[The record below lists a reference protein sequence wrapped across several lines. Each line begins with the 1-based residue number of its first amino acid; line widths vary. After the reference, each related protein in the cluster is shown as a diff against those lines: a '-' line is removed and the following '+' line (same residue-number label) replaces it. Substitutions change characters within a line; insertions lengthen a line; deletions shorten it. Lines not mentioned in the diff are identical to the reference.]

1 MLWLQRA
8 LDNGHKPLRRFA
20 ASRLARFHCF
30 HRPPMFYVCAIV
42 TNVALF
48 AKINLVLM
56 ERKFQRL
63 GLFKPGNCDKLR
75 LFKLQLEH
83 CILFVDE

>member
-1 MLWLQRA
+1 
-8 LDNGHKPLRRFA
+8 
-20 ASRLARFHCF
+20 
-30 HRPPMFYVCAIV
+30 
-42 TNVALF
+42 
-48 AKINLVLM
+48 M

-83 CILFVDE
+83 YILFVDEYGVMKPKKTSQ